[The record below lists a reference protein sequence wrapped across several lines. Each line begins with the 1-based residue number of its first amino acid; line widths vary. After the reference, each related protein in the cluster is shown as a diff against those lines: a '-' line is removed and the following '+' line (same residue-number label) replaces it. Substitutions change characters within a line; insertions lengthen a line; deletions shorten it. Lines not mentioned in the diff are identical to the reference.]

1 MIIGLEYVVAAY
13 VIWFCTFAVYILI
26 IKRRMIIASQ
36 TVEAVKQRVSE
47 SSEIPDI
54 TGNIENQE

>member
-13 VIWFCTFAVYILI
+13 VIWFCTFAVYIFI

-36 TVEAVKQRVSE
+36 TVEAIKQRVSE